1 MLRNTSKI
9 SMLSACYGYNSNSGN
24 PLIPPPMICRAHA
37 SCVVHRAIPWQPTE
51 SHRRLMVSL
60 RYTYQDGHLLR
71 EPTAMGIVSDIPLRQ
86 FVPEAQSPSALE
98 TPSMTDGPVA
108 VGSAPTLVTV
118 GKGCKAR
125 PVEVGEVA
133 ASSPPGKKSA
143 KPPASLEEAAPTA
156 VTFGW
161 VGAKRVLC
169 VSSSSSGSGVSA
181 LG

>member
-1 MLRNTSKI
+1 
-9 SMLSACYGYNSNSGN
+9 
-24 PLIPPPMICRAHA
+24 
-37 SCVVHRAIPWQPTE
+37 
-51 SHRRLMVSL
+51 
-60 RYTYQDGHLLR
+60 
-71 EPTAMGIVSDIPLRQ
+71 MGIVSDIPLRQ

-133 ASSPPGKKSA
+133 ASSPPGTKSA

-181 LG
+181 LGGAAAGRGATGAIGAGAGAGAGAAALGAGVRERSDILGTIGLKTRSWLLLGLVALAMIQRQDQTRAM